1 MQRDLYKKWIRFI
14 KRWIRLPAFAQRTLL
29 MHSQPRYQVLS
40 GWVGE
45 NPGNEI
51 NAIFPR
57 INDEFSL
64 SFLLI
69 VATAFQ
75 FFSL

>member
-1 MQRDLYKKWIRFI
+1 MQRDLYKNGSS
-14 KRWIRLPAFAQRTLL
+14 LL
-29 MHSQPRYQVLS
+29 NVGSASRPQALS
-40 GWVGE
+40 EWVGE
-45 NPGNEI
+45 NPGNEV

-69 VATAFQ
+69 VANTFR
-75 FFSL
+75 FSAYL